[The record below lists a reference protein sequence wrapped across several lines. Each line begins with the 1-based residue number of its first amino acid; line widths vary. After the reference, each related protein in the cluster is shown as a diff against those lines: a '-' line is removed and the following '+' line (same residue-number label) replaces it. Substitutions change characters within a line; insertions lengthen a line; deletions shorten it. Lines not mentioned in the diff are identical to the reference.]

1 MLKLL
6 KKCQTVLFT
15 VCVTHPGII
24 SDVGGDNEVRG
35 LTEGVKEVTQS
46 LGDGF
51 STDLKEIKV

>member
-1 MLKLL
+1 M
-6 KKCQTVLFT
+6 LFT